1 MIWSSADTQ
10 PATTQD
16 PERRRVMSAQ
26 TPYLE
31 VDAIGVFPTLFLYLV
46 MVLTVLG
53 IVAHVA
59 FG

>member
-1 MIWSSADTQ
+1 
-10 PATTQD
+10 
-16 PERRRVMSAQ
+16 MSAQ

-31 VDAIGVFPTLFLYLV
+31 VDALFPTLFLLLV
-46 MVLTVLG
+46 MLLTVLG

>member
-1 MIWSSADTQ
+1 
-10 PATTQD
+10 
-16 PERRRVMSAQ
+16 MSAQ

-46 MVLTVLG
+46 ILLTALG

>member
-1 MIWSSADTQ
+1 
-10 PATTQD
+10 
-16 PERRRVMSAQ
+16 MSAQ

-31 VDAIGVFPTLFLYLV
+31 VDEIGVFPTLFLYLV

>member
-1 MIWSSADTQ
+1 
-10 PATTQD
+10 
-16 PERRRVMSAQ
+16 MSAQ

-31 VDAIGVFPTLFLYLV
+31 VDAIGVFPAVFLFLV
-46 MVLTVLG
+46 MFLTALG

>member
-1 MIWSSADTQ
+1 
-10 PATTQD
+10 
-16 PERRRVMSAQ
+16 MSAQ

-31 VDAIGVFPTLFLYLV
+31 VDALGVFPALFLLLV

>member
-1 MIWSSADTQ
+1 
-10 PATTQD
+10 
-16 PERRRVMSAQ
+16 MSAQ

-31 VDAIGVFPTLFLYLV
+31 VDALGVFPTLFLLLV
-46 MVLTVLG
+46 MLLTVLG